1 MRLSTLALT
10 LSLAGLTTATA
21 MQALAAP
28 AYYRFPSIRADAV
41 VFTAEGDLWKV
52 ASHGGQAQRL
62 TTHPAAE
69 TLPAIS
75 HDGKW
80 LAFSAAYE
88 GPTEAYVM
96 PMSGGVPKRISFEND
111 QVNVLGWT
119 TSGEV
124 LVSTLNSTGPSS
136 HRVVAAI
143 NPQTM
148 LRRVFPV
155 ADANE
160 AVLDDS
166 GKYLYFTR
174 FGLQMTNDNVKQYR
188 GGATAQVWRYDVQ
201 AKTEA
206 TQLFA
211 GDTSNNRRPMWWKG
225 HLYFVSD
232 RNGAFNIWS
241 ANPDGSDARMLTQ
254 HKEWE
259 VRNANLGDGKIA
271 YQLGA
276 DLRVLDIATAK
287 DELINI
293 DLVSDFDQQRK
304 RQIKTPLEYLTNV
317 EISGKEERLL
327 FTARGRVTIAGTGP
341 QRRIDLP
348 VPENARAREAI
359 FSHDDKSVFAIVDT
373 SGENEIWKFP
383 ANGIG
388 KPEMLTTNGN
398 VYRYHIYPSPDGKW
412 LAHTDK
418 RGKLW
423 LLDLATK
430 TNQVIDDA
438 GKIGADRQ
446 EEIVW
451 SPDSKTISIV
461 RADNKLQRSQI
472 GLYALDSKQLH
483 FVTSDRYNSHNPVFS
498 PDGHWLYFY
507 SERNFQVSNR
517 APWGDRNM
525 GPHFEKRTG
534 IYALALQAGSRFPF
548 KADDELNKTADK
560 PTDKATDK
568 PADKSVDKSID
579 KSAEKTG
586 DKTGDKTTDKTTDKA
601 EDSKKPAKPVL
612 PAIQYAGLAE
622 RLYQV
627 PLAYGNYRDLAIDDK
642 RLYFTELEGT
652 DGKATLKTLA
662 ISKTA
667 PQPDIFAGNIRQ
679 FDLSA
684 DKKHVFYRTHSTNSP
699 GDFIV
704 VEAGAKQPSD
714 ISKAKVNI
722 SDWSF
727 FLSPKLEWQQMYAD
741 AWRMHRDFLFDDKMR
756 GVDWNKVRSKYAPLV
771 DRVTDRAELND
782 VLGLMASEV
791 STLHSQTRPGDVR
804 RVAAEGQAASL
815 GAVLSRTS
823 TGYRIDHIYHT
834 EPELPSEST
843 PLSQPDLDVKE
854 GDIITAI
861 NGQPVLEARD
871 ISDLLTNQAD
881 KQVLMHV
888 KRGDQAVRAVIVTPV
903 NMMKHANLRYSD
915 WEQSRSEQVNKLT
928 QGRIGYLHLR
938 AMGAQDINSFARDFY
953 SNIERDGLI
962 IDVRRNRGGNIDSWI
977 IEKLLRKAWAFWA
990 NPTSAPYV
998 NMQQTFR
1005 GHLVVLVDE
1014 LTYSDGETF
1023 AAGVKALKL
1032 GPLVG
1037 KRTAGAGVWLSD
1049 GNTLSDNGMIRAA
1062 ENAQFGMDGRWL
1074 VEGVGV
1080 IPDVEVDNLP
1090 HATFN
1095 GKDQQLETAIQL
1107 LEKKLKEQPIKALVP
1122 QVIPPLNK

>member
-1 MRLSTLALT
+1 MRPSKLALA
-10 LSLAGLTTATA
+10 LSLTSLMTTV
-21 MQALAAP
+21 LAAP
-28 AYYRFPSIRADAV
+28 AYYRFPAIRGDAV

-52 ASHGGQAQRL
+52 ASNGGQAQRL
-62 TTHPAAE
+62 TSHPAAE
-69 TLPAIS
+69 VLPAIS
-75 HDGKW
+75 QDGKW

-88 GPTEAYVM
+88 GATEAYVM
-96 PMSGGVPKRISFEND
+96 PMTGGVPKRISFEND
-111 QVNVLGWT
+111 QVSVLGWT
-119 TSGEV
+119 ASGEV
-124 LVSTLNSTGPSS
+124 LVTTLNSTGPAS
-136 HRVVAAI
+136 HRIIAAI
-143 NPQTM
+143 NPQT
-148 LRRVFPV
+148 LTRRVFPV

-160 AVLDDS
+160 AVLDDN

-174 FGLQMTNDNVKQYR
+174 FGLHMTNDNAKQYR

-211 GDTSNNRRPMWWKG
+211 EDKSNNRRPMLWKG
-225 HLYFVSD
+225 KLYFVSD
-232 RNGAFNIWS
+232 RSGAFNIWS
-241 ANPDGSDARMLTQ
+241 ANPDGTDARALTQ
-254 HKEWE
+254 HKDWE
-259 VRNANLGDGKIA
+259 VRNPSVADGKIA

-276 DLRVLDIATAK
+276 DLHVLDIASAK
-287 DELINI
+287 DQTLTI

-304 RQIKTPLEYLTNV
+304 RQIKNPMEYVSNI
-317 EISGKEERLL
+317 EIAGKEERLL
-327 FTARGRVTIAGTGP
+327 FTARGRLTIAGSGP

-348 VPENARAREAI
+348 VPENARAREAV
-359 FSHDDKSVFAIVDT
+359 FSHDDKSVYAIVDT
-373 SGENEIWKFP
+373 TGENEIWKFP
-383 ANGIG
+383 ANGLG
-388 KPEMLTTNGN
+388 KPEVLTSNGD
-398 VYRYHIYPSPDGKW
+398 VHRYRIIPSPDGKW

-418 RGKLW
+418 RGRLW

-438 GKIGADRQ
+438 GKIGAERQ
-446 EEIVW
+446 EEVIW
-451 SPDSKTISIV
+451 SPDSKTIAIV
-461 RADNKLQRSQI
+461 RADNKLQRPQI
-472 GLYALDSKQLH
+472 GLYSVESKQIH
-483 FVTSDRYNSHNPVFS
+483 FVTSDRYNSHAPVFS

-534 IYALALQAGSRFPF
+534 LYALALQAGNRFPF
-548 KADDELNKTADK
+548 KADDELSKSSDKAADK
-560 PTDKATDK
+560 EKEKDKDKDKDKTEDKSADKSKDK
-568 PADKSVDKSID
+568 PADK
-579 KSAEKTG
+579 AE
-586 DKTGDKTTDKTTDKA
+586 
-601 EDSKKPAKPVL
+601 EVKKPTKPAL
-612 PAIQYAGLAE
+612 PSIQYAGLAE

-642 RLYFTELEGT
+642 RIYFSELEGT
-652 DGKATLKTLA
+652 DGKGTLKTLT
-662 ISKTA
+662 ISKTS

-684 DKKHVFYRTHSTNSP
+684 DKKHVFYRQQIGTGPNE
-699 GDFIV
+699 FFV
-704 VEAGAKQPSD
+704 VEAGAKQPGD
-714 ISKAKVNI
+714 VSKSKVSIN
-722 SDWSF
+722 DWAF

-756 GVDWNKVRSKYAPLV
+756 GVDWNKVRTKYAPLV
-771 DRVTDRAELND
+771 DRITDRAELND
-782 VLGLMASEV
+782 VLGMMAGEV
-791 STLHSQTRPGDVR
+791 STLHSQTRPGDIR
-804 RVAAEGQAASL
+804 RAAPEGQAASL
-815 GAVLSRTS
+815 GAILSRTA

-834 EPELPSEST
+834 EPELPSERT
-843 PLSQPDLDVKE
+843 PLSQPDLDIRE

-888 KRGDQAVRAVIVTPV
+888 KRGDQTARAVIVTPV

-915 WEQSRSEQVNKLT
+915 WEQSRSEQVNKAS

-938 AMGAQDINSFARDFY
+938 AMGTQDINSFAREFY

-977 IEKLLRKAWAFWA
+977 IEKLLRKAWAYWA
-990 NPTSAPYV
+990 SPTSAPYT

-1049 GNTLSDNGMIRAA
+1049 NNTLSDNGMIRAA

-1074 VEGVGV
+1074 VEGIGV
-1080 IPDVEVDNLP
+1080 VPDVEVENLP

-1095 GKDQQLETAIQL
+1095 GKDQQLEAAIQL

-1122 QVIPPLNK
+1122 QVIPPLK

>member
-1 MRLSTLALT
+1 MRLSKLALA
-10 LSLAGLTTATA
+10 LSLTSLMTSAFAT
-21 MQALAAP
+21 P
-28 AYYRFPSIRADAV
+28 AYYRFPSIRGDAV

-52 ASHGGQAQRL
+52 ASSGGQAQRL
-62 TTHPAAE
+62 TSHPAAE
-69 TLPAIS
+69 VLPAIS
-75 HDGKW
+75 QDGKW

-88 GPTEAYVM
+88 GATEAYVM
-96 PMSGGVPKRISFEND
+96 PMTGGVPKRISFEND
-111 QVNVLGWT
+111 QVGVLGWT
-119 TSGEV
+119 ASGEV
-124 LVSTLNSTGPSS
+124 LVTTLNSTGPAS
-136 HRVVAAI
+136 HRIVAAI
-143 NPQTM
+143 HPQTLM
-148 LRRVFPV
+148 RRVFPV

-174 FGLQMTNDNVKQYR
+174 FGLHMTNDNAKQYR
-188 GGATAQVWRYDVQ
+188 GGTTAQVWRYDVQ

-211 GDTSNNRRPMWWKG
+211 DDKSNNRRPMLWKG
-225 HLYFVSD
+225 KLYFVSD

-241 ANPDGSDARMLTQ
+241 ANLDGSDARVLTQ

-259 VRNANLGDGKIA
+259 VRNASLGDGKIA

-276 DLRVLDIATAK
+276 DLHVLDIANAK
-287 DELINI
+287 DQALSI

-304 RQIKTPLEYLTNV
+304 RLIKTPLDYLSNV
-317 EISGKEERLL
+317 EIAGKEERLL
-327 FTARGRVTIAGTGP
+327 FTARGRLTIASTGP

-348 VPENARAREAI
+348 VPENARAREAV
-359 FSHDDKSVFAIVDT
+359 FSHDDKSVYAIVDT
-373 SGENEIWKFP
+373 TGENEIWKFP
-383 ANGIG
+383 ANGVG
-388 KPEMLTTNGN
+388 KPEVLTSNGD
-398 VYRYHIYPSPDGKW
+398 VHRFHIYPSPDGHW

-418 RGKLW
+418 RGRLW

-430 TNQVIDDA
+430 TNQLIDDA
-438 GKIGADRQ
+438 GKIGAEKQD
-446 EEIVW
+446 EVIW
-451 SPDSKTISIV
+451 SPDSKTIAIV
-461 RADNKLQRSQI
+461 RANTKVQRPQI

-483 FVTSDRYNSHNPVFS
+483 FVTSDRYNSHAPVFS

-517 APWGDRNM
+517 GPWGDRNM
-525 GPHFEKRTG
+525 GPHFEKRSG
-534 IYALALQAGSRFPF
+534 VYALALQAGNRFPF
-548 KADDELNKTADK
+548 KPDDELSKSTDKSADK
-560 PTDKATDK
+560 STDKPADKATDK
-568 PADKSVDKSID
+568 PADKATDKT
-579 KSAEKTG
+579 AEKT
-586 DKTGDKTTDKTTDKA
+586 
-601 EDSKKPAKPVL
+601 EEVKKPVKPGL
-612 PAIQYAGLAE
+612 PAIQYAGLEE

-652 DGKATLKTLA
+652 DGKVTLKTLA
-662 ISKTA
+662 VSKTS
-667 PQPDIFAGNIRQ
+667 PQPEIFAGNIRQ

-684 DKKHVFYRTHSTNSP
+684 NKKHVFYSQQIGMGPSE
-699 GDFIV
+699 FFV
-704 VEAGAKQPSD
+704 VEAGAKQPGD
-714 ISKAKVNI
+714 VSKAKVNI
-722 SDWSF
+722 NDWSF
-727 FLSPKLEWQQMYAD
+727 SLSPKLEWQQMYAD
-741 AWRMHRDFLFDDKMR
+741 AWRMHRDYLFDEKMR

-771 DRVTDRAELND
+771 DRITDRAELND

-791 STLHSQTRPGDVR
+791 STLHSQTRPGDIR
-804 RVAAEGQAASL
+804 RAPPEGQAASL
-815 GAVLSRTS
+815 GAVLSRTAA
-823 TGYRIDHIYHT
+823 GYRIDHIYHT
-834 EPELPSEST
+834 EAELPSERT
-843 PLSQPDLDVKE
+843 PLSQPDLDIRE

-861 NGQPVLEARD
+861 NGQAVLEARD
-871 ISDLLTNQAD
+871 ISDLLSNQAD

-888 KRGDQAVRAVIVTPV
+888 KRGEQPARAVIVTPV

-915 WEQSRSEQVNKLT
+915 WEQSRSEQVSKQT

-938 AMGAQDINSFARDFY
+938 AMGSQDINSFARDFY

-977 IEKLLRKAWAFWA
+977 IEKLLRKAWAFWSSPGA
-990 NPTSAPYV
+990 TPAT

-1023 AAGVKALKL
+1023 AAGIKALKL

-1049 GNTLSDNGMIRAA
+1049 NNSLSDNGMVRAA

-1080 IPDVEVDNLP
+1080 VPDVEVDNLP

-1095 GKDQQLETAIQL
+1095 GKDQQLEAAIQL
-1107 LEKKLKEQPIKALVP
+1107 LEKKLREQPVKPLVP
-1122 QVIPPLNK
+1122 QVIPPLK